1 MLVGTAPLLMHWP
14 TRFSCLPCCTRSPL
28 MRQLVPFLACGD
40 LDGWDADKNYSLPSE
55 DYVHLPPVAPPTAP
69 VHLAAQRQ
77 AAAGGEQQA
86 AAAATDGR
94 R

>member
-1 MLVGTAPLLMHWP
+1 
-14 TRFSCLPCCTRSPL
+14 

-40 LDGWDADKNYSLPSE
+40 LDGWDADQNYSLPSE
-55 DYVHLPPVAPPTAP
+55 GYVQLPPVAPPAAP

-77 AAAGGEQQA
+77 AAASGEGPAAPA
-86 AAAATDGR
+86 AAEGR